1 MFPDESGFMLHP
13 TVRRTWAPK
22 GQTPIHHSW
31 DRRDH
36 LSAISAVTVSPR
48 RRRLGLYFDIL
59 DHNVRTDD
67 FEAFVVHVLRRL
79 GRPII
84 LVMDRL
90 QVHRAAA
97 RRLRER
103 FGQRITIEWLP
114 AYAPELNPDEQV
126 WNRAKYTDLANFIPD
141 NVQELGHAMAA
152 SFRKTRRQ
160 QALLRSF
167 FQHAELPL

>member
-1 MFPDESGFMLHP
+1 MLQP

-22 GQTPIHHSW
+22 GKTPIHRSW
-31 DRRDH
+31 DRRDR
-36 LSAISAVTVSPR
+36 LSAISAVTVSPQ

-67 FEAFVVHVLRRL
+67 FEQFVVDLLRRL

-84 LVMDRL
+84 LVLDRYA
-90 QVHRAAA
+90 VHRCAAKRLA
-97 RRLRER
+97 RR
-103 FGQRITIEWLP
+103 FGQRVQIEWLP

-141 NVQELGHAMAA
+141 DVERLGQALAD
-152 SFRKTRRQ
+152 SLRRTRSQ
-160 QALLRSF
+160 QSLLRSF
-167 FQHAELPL
+167 FKHAKLTL

>member
-1 MFPDESGFMLHP
+1 VFPDESGFMLHP

-31 DRRDH
+31 DRRDR